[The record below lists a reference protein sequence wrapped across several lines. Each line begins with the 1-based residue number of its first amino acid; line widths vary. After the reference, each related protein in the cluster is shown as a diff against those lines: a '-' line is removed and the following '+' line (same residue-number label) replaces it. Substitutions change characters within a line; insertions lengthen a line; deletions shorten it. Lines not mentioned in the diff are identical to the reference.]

1 MFTHRFSQ
9 QRTITKPLSFFPLLF
24 VVLLVLSNWYF
35 PQKAISQTNVS
46 RGIGYNLSNLQDS
59 SLGFLTTNSLL
70 VEATVGNPKEV
81 RSQAWNGRFLLG
93 FTLYSFTPNDHIV
106 GVISKEITALR
117 NDETVF
123 NPNTSRWEEF
133 LGFAKR
139 TEHGTVTLG
148 YTHFCKH
155 EIDNFDPPFS
165 TPVTIDS
172 IQKRVTIHGG
182 LTVNFQSSL
191 IQPFDKVDM
200 QWYVKP
206 HYNVVRED
214 YRYTLGLE
222 GVSLR
227 RLRGTIEAGARFNYD
242 FTNSL
247 SLYTKGWGIV
257 GFVESDPFRVLGP
270 DKEAK
275 NIYSGRVEIGFL
287 GKGVLN
293 QFELFVAIERFA
305 DDLSYGAFT
314 SGVVPNIGFRIKNPL
329 FF

>member
-1 MFTHRFSQ
+1 MFYILFC
-9 QRTITKPLSFFPLLF
+9 IILLYSEQTT
-24 VVLLVLSNWYF
+24 LR
-35 PQKAISQTNVS
+35 SQTNVS
-46 RGIGYNLSNLQDS
+46 RGIPYVIANLQDS
-59 SLGFLTTNSLL
+59 SIGFLTTNSLL
-70 VEATVGNPKEV
+70 VEASVGNPEEV

-93 FTLYSFTPNDHIV
+93 FTLYSFTPNDHII
-106 GVISKEITALR
+106 GVISKEITAER
-117 NDETVF
+117 NESVVF

-139 TEHGTVTLG
+139 TEHGTVTIG

-165 TPVTIDS
+165 NPVTLDS

-182 LTVNFQSSL
+182 MTANFQSNL
-191 IQPFDKVDM
+191 LQPIENSDLQF
-200 QWYVKP
+200 YIKP
-206 HYNVVRED
+206 HYNFVRED
-214 YRYTLGLE
+214 YRYTKGLE
-222 GVSLR
+222 GTSLN
-227 RLRGTIEAGARFNYD
+227 RLRGTIESGIRFQYNLSK
-242 FTNSL
+242 NI

-257 GFVESDPFRVLGP
+257 GFIESDPFRQIGP
-270 DKEAK
+270 DKDAK
-275 NIYSGRVEIGFL
+275 NIYSGRVEVGFI

-293 QFELFVAIERFA
+293 HFELFVAVERFA